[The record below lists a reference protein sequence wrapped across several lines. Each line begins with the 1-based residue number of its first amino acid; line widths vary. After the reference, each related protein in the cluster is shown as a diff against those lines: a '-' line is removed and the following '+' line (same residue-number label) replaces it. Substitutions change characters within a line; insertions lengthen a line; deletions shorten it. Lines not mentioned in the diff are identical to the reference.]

1 MLAKGDIEGWG
12 DINCTGGEAGIMRGS
27 AGQENC
33 RKVVLHYH
41 TVSISGMHN

>member
-1 MLAKGDIEGWG
+1 MLAKGEIEGWG
-12 DINCTGGEAGIMRGS
+12 KIYCTRGEAGIMRGS

-41 TVSISGMHN
+41 TVSILGDA